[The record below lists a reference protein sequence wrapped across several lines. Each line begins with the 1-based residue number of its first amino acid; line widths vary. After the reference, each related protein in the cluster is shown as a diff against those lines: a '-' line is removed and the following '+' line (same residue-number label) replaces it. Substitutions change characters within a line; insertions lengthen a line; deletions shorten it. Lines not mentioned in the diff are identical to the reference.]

1 MRLFLEIFYN
11 IPGLVKYL
19 IYALFIFIFLIYS
32 FLNFSP
38 VFGASPNARSK
49 SAIEDS
55 ENFVNGRF
63 QNIESDYD
71 NSSSFSNS
79 SENGST
85 IMSFLSPP
93 EGKNPLTAIPTLK
106 FQGDS
111 LTAGK
116 FVWLGHS
123 TLLMNTAGLIVM
135 TDPVF
140 NRASPLPIFGK
151 PYAYEN
157 PTRIDDLPKINVVT
171 ISHDHY
177 DHLDSAAIKDLA
189 EIVDRFYVP
198 LGVKAHLEKWGVDAN
213 KISELDWHDSE
224 NYKNV
229 EFTLT
234 PAQHF
239 SGRAPGKGNSTLW
252 GSWIISSE
260 QVKVYFSGDGGYSET
275 FKALGEQY
283 GPFDIAFI
291 ENGAY
296 NAQWSKVHMFPNET
310 VQASID
316 LKANILFPI
325 HWSKFDLSIHPWDE
339 PIIRTTKEAAKKN
352 VNLASPLIGEVFDL
366 SYLPKNL
373 WWEALRK

>member
-32 FLNFSP
+32 FLNLSP

-123 TLLMNTAGLIVM
+123 TLLMLSLIH
-135 TDPVF
+135 
-140 NRASPLPIFGK
+140 I
-151 PYAYEN
+151 
-157 PTRIDDLPKINVVT
+157 
-171 ISHDHY
+171 
-177 DHLDSAAIKDLA
+177 
-189 EIVDRFYVP
+189 
-198 LGVKAHLEKWGVDAN
+198 
-213 KISELDWHDSE
+213 
-224 NYKNV
+224 
-229 EFTLT
+229 
-234 PAQHF
+234 
-239 SGRAPGKGNSTLW
+239 
-252 GSWIISSE
+252 
-260 QVKVYFSGDGGYSET
+260 
-275 FKALGEQY
+275 
-283 GPFDIAFI
+283 
-291 ENGAY
+291 
-296 NAQWSKVHMFPNET
+296 
-310 VQASID
+310 
-316 LKANILFPI
+316 
-325 HWSKFDLSIHPWDE
+325 
-339 PIIRTTKEAAKKN
+339 
-352 VNLASPLIGEVFDL
+352 
-366 SYLPKNL
+366 
-373 WWEALRK
+373 